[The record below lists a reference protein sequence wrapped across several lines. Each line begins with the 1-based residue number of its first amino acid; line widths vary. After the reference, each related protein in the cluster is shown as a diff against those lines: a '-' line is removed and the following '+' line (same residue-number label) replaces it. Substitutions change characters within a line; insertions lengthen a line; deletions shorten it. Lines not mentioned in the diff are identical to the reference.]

1 MMDEQRLERLA
12 DLARRE
18 RVPQV
23 DVADRVMLRLQTSA
37 PAPAARAFVWA
48 ASLGLAIAVPLV
60 ISAPL
65 VLRTWG
71 DPLVRMFVDASRGL
85 P

>member
-1 MMDEQRLERLA
+1 MMDEPQLERLA
-12 DLARRE
+12 DIARRE
-18 RVPQV
+18 PVPRI
-23 DVADRVMLRLQTSA
+23 DVTDGVMLRLQARA

-48 ASLGLAIAVPLV
+48 ASLGLAIAVPLA